1 MKKPEDQLVPAA
13 PKLSLPQDVPPSLK
27 RQGAMYAPV
36 TNYFQGPDAA
46 AGKLVD
52 MRLQRS
58 GATPPSAI
66 GPPAPAAPTFLQRAA
81 PNVAAASQSI
91 LQQTP
96 TTLMGRLGQSA
107 RMTTEAIK
115 LPFEAAGT
123 ALNKGGAVV
132 SGAARE
138 FGAGFTGQPSPA
150 AAPAVSTSAAPA
162 VAAPAAT
169 PGVAPQASGAIRS
182 PLDRPGFVP
191 TPAAAPAP
199 VVDTTM
205 LGPLKRAQAPGEV
218 GRSVSGRALPGAPQV
233 GADGSI
239 VYDQAF
245 MDRNPGLAKEYAQV
259 VTGPL
264 SVSSVG
270 PGVAASMVTGGNMPS
285 GPLTRRPDGF
295 TASDRAAQLDALD
308 RLGRS
313 NAETKIRQ
321 ALGKAAKAGDAEAVA
336 QLAGAVGTLA
346 SPPLEPMRRG
356 MAESAARLGMD
367 QSRLAMDQ
375 GKAQA
380 DAEAQGVDTRARAL
394 QLKQAEQMQAL
405 TQQLMQGTPEE
416 KQAAAQ
422 SLAALQ
428 GTKPGQ
434 PISIERQVPM
444 GTDRMGTV
452 QFKKE
457 TGLYDPSTGQERWF
471 TAGSKKIPQGM
482 TEQSVLAEAQAS
494 IAAGK
499 DPAAV
504 AAMLSEYGLTLP
516 N

>member
-1 MKKPEDQLVPAA
+1 MEIGCPGLVPCSAASDCAAACFSSGA
-13 PKLSLPQDVPPSLK
+13 PK
-27 RQGAMYAPV
+27 
-36 TNYFQGPDAA
+36 
-46 AGKLVD
+46 
-52 MRLQRS
+52 
-58 GATPPSAI
+58 
-66 GPPAPAAPTFLQRAA
+66 
-81 PNVAAASQSI
+81 
-91 LQQTP
+91 
-96 TTLMGRLGQSA
+96 
-107 RMTTEAIK
+107 
-115 LPFEAAGT
+115 
-123 ALNKGGAVV
+123 
-132 SGAARE
+132 
-138 FGAGFTGQPSPA
+138 
-150 AAPAVSTSAAPA
+150 
-162 VAAPAAT
+162 
-169 PGVAPQASGAIRS
+169 
-182 PLDRPGFVP
+182 
-191 TPAAAPAP
+191 
-199 VVDTTM
+199 
-205 LGPLKRAQAPGEV
+205 
-218 GRSVSGRALPGAPQV
+218 V

-285 GPLTRRPDGF
+285 GPLTRPPQGF
-295 TASDRAAQLDALD
+295 TRADRYDQLDALD
-308 RLGRS
+308 RQGREYKQRTLS
-313 NAETKIRQ
+313 EKARQQAFFGNKEYAQSLQQEASTAGIAQPPRIEAIRRPDPNA
-321 ALGKAAKAGDAEAVA
+321 DARTA
-336 QLAGAVGTLA
+336 
-346 SPPLEPMRRG
+346 
-356 MAESAARLGMD
+356 MD
-367 QSRLAMDQ
+367 ASRLAMD
-375 GKAQA
+375 
-380 DAEAQGVDTRARAL
+380 AEAQAVDTRARAL

-444 GTDRMGTV
+444 GKDQMGTV

-471 TAGSKKIPQGM
+471 TAGSKQIPQGM
-482 TEQSVLAEAQAS
+482 TEQSVLAEAQAA

>member
-13 PKLSLPQDVPPSLK
+13 PKLS
-27 RQGAMYAPV
+27 
-36 TNYFQGPDAA
+36 
-46 AGKLVD
+46 
-52 MRLQRS
+52 
-58 GATPPSAI
+58 I

-138 FGAGFTGQPSPA
+138 FAAGFTGQPSPA
-150 AAPAVSTSAAPA
+150 AAPAVVGRVPRLVGRAGVSTSAAPA

-245 MDRNPGLAKEYAQV
+245 MERNKQMIGQYANTNV
-259 VTGPL
+259 VP
-264 SVSSVG
+264 SVVPP
-270 PGVAASMVTGGNMPS
+270 PGVAASTATGGNMPS
-285 GPLTRRPDGF
+285 GPLTRRPAGF

-313 NAETKIRQ
+313 NAETKTRE
-321 ALGKAAKAGDAEAVA
+321 ALGKAAKAGDAAAVA
-336 QLAGAVGTLA
+336 QLAGAVGMLA
-346 SPPLEPMRRG
+346 SPPLEPMRSG
-356 MAESAARLGMD
+356 MAESAARLRMD

-428 GTKPGQ
+428 GTRPGQ

>member
-1 MKKPEDQLVPAA
+1 MAIKKDEYATDLSPQLRRSAA
-13 PKLSLPQDVPPSLK
+13 L
-27 RQGAMYAPV
+27 YAPI
-36 TNYFQGPDAA
+36 TNYMQGNDAA
-46 AGKLVD
+46 AAKLVD

-123 ALNKGGAVV
+123 AINKWGAAVA
-132 SGAARE
+132 GAARE
-138 FGAGFTGQPSPA
+138 FGAGFTGQPMPAQAPA
-150 AAPAVSTSAAPA
+150 AAATSPAPQ
-162 VAAPAAT
+162 APAA
-169 PGVAPQASGAIRS
+169 ASPPIAQPPAAAGPIRS
-182 PLDRPGFVP
+182 PLDKPGFLP
-191 TPAAAPAP
+191 DSPAPAAPAQ
-199 VVDTTM
+199 DLTM
-205 LGPLKRAQAPGEV
+205 LGPVKRAQQPGEA
-218 GRSVSGRALPGAPQV
+218 GRSVSGRQLPGAPTV

-245 MDRNPGLAKEYAQV
+245 MDRNQPLIAQYQQQNV
-259 VTGPL
+259 VPTVVPP
-264 SVSSVG
+264 
-270 PGVAASMVTGGNMPS
+270 PGVAASTATGGNMPS
-285 GPLTRRPDGF
+285 GPLTRAPAGF
-295 TASDRAAQLDALD
+295 TAADRAAQLDALD

-313 NAETKIRQ
+313 NAETKVRD
-321 ALGKAAKAGDAEAVA
+321 AMGRAAARGDAAAVA

-380 DAEAQGVDTRARAL
+380 DAEAQAVDTRARAL

-422 SLAALQ
+422 SLAAMQ

-434 PISIERQVPM
+434 PIKVSVPI
-444 GTDRMGTV
+444 GTDEFGKPVTADGLWQDGKLVFDPRERNDVLPLDEAIKALRAADTPENRR
-452 QFKKE
+452 FFKE
-457 TGLYDPSTGQERWF
+457 TYGQ
-471 TAGSKKIPQGM
+471 
-482 TEQSVLAEAQAS
+482 
-494 IAAGK
+494 
-499 DPAAV
+499 DPAQF
-504 AAMLSEYGLTLP
+504 MGQ
-516 N
+516 